1 MVFNIS
7 RVNDMGTEMTNNF
20 SYERID
26 SAEKVHSYYREMFD
40 TGYALDYLA
49 AQAFFQLTPRQQAA
63 VAVTAEHTPGGEA
76 SMSTVYRRLTEEEAA
91 SMDLRS
97 MEALWDNRISIRT
110 GASYPE
116 KVGTATDGS
125 YGFESFYT
133 MNWYQS
139 HNDQGSPDTHSFKRL
154 GQEMLGL
161 AGYEKG
167 YMVYMSALSENDLD
181 ALRKITGDPGITWES
196 YKLGRYREAA
206 QRVDEIPYFDK
217 DEIIAR
223 FRAAFEEDAANG
235 NTERSTDLKRT
246 LYGIVKRV
254 TGDFSQGGIYQSP
267 AVHTVSSAEEL
278 VRLAADNP
286 YGYYRLDEDLDFGGL
301 ELSGGSYIPERFMG
315 VLDGNGHQITGLQGP
330 LFGNLQYTLVRNLTI
345 LSEEGSDVQ
354 ALLAGRSG
362 RVLLENVTVEAG
374 TEEDGTA
381 ENEAVEDKA
390 AENETVENG
399 AAENMTEEGVAAE
412 DEAIKEPDSIGPDAG
427 GPQDSDKAGEEMPGE
442 ETTDKSP

>member
-1 MVFNIS
+1 
-7 RVNDMGTEMTNNF
+7 MTNNF

-63 VAVTAEHTPGGEA
+63 VAVTAEHTPGGED